1 MPLPTP
7 IMSSSIAQLVLDFI
21 VFAVIH
27 YFVIFPLITTVLGY
41 IKGEKNIIHAG
52 WEISKAFEN
61 LKAFI
66 GEQSE
71 QKPSDISTPAPFT
84 AELTTID
91 ETRCERCEKHLEGQ
105 PHVTRRSCDCTWCA
119 ECVEECFEI
128 VKFDLDKPLSSL
140 SEGCKSARKLTIR
153 KMLPYV
159 KHLLSEKS
167 SWQIERAILVQDTM
181 KGIAMSKNDWMLDF
195 DESEEV

>member
-1 MPLPTP
+1 
-7 IMSSSIAQLVLDFI
+7 MSSPIAQLVLDLI

-27 YFVIFPLITTVLGY
+27 YFIIFPLIKLVLGY
-41 IKGEKNIIHAG
+41 VKGESDILYAG
-52 WEISKAFEN
+52 REILKAFEK
-61 LKAFI
+61 LKAFV
-66 GEQSE
+66 GEQSV
-71 QKPSDISTPAPFT
+71 QKPSNISAPAPFT
-84 AELTTID
+84 TQLPTAD
-91 ETRCERCEKHLEGQ
+91 EALCERCEILLEDK

-140 SEGCKSARKLTIR
+140 SKGCKPAQKLTIR

-167 SWQIERAILVQDTM
+167 SWQIEKAILVQDTII
-181 KGIAMSKNDWMLDF
+181 GIAMSKNDWMLDV
-195 DESEEV
+195 DE